1 MHISFRANETAQPF
15 GWAVLICQGAVVCEW
30 PQRRCDAATAKTA
43 PRYAAAGT
51 KPSARNDA
59 ATPRT
64 PPPPATST
72 WPWWG
77 EGDQRAMGTETTQAG
92 RQGAPGA
99 TRRTSTERPR
109 RRAQA
114 AANAPAT
121 TGELNQ
127 TVATRPETARDDTRH
142 ETNWQ
147 PPAEKADQTT
157 EEKEGSDA
165 MAEPPCTND
174 EAATQRRSTASRPTP
189 RTRRAGTGAPL
200 DGGRQD
206 HRGTTP
212 APAQRGR
219 ADSVAP
225 PLERTPP
232 GAPQIGAAL
241 CGVVG

>member
-1 MHISFRANETAQPF
+1 MGRQ
-15 GWAVLICQGAVVCEW
+15 QGAKANIIPAGEQ
-30 PQRRCDAATAKTA
+30 QRRCHAATAKTA
-43 PRYAAAGT
+43 PRYAAAST
-51 KPSARNDA
+51 KPSERSAA

-77 EGDQRAMGTETTQAG
+77 EGDQSTMGTETTQAG

-114 AANAPAT
+114 AANAAAT
-121 TGELNQ
+121 VGELNQ

-165 MAEPPCTND
+165 MAEPPYTNG
-174 EAATQRRSTASRPTP
+174 EAATQRRSTASRLTP
-189 RTRRAGTGAPL
+189 RTRR
-200 DGGRQD
+200 R
-206 HRGTTP
+206 
-212 APAQRGR
+212 
-219 ADSVAP
+219 
-225 PLERTPP
+225 ERTPRWIEA
-232 GAPQIGAAL
+232 GSTIEGRRRPQPSAGGPTPQRRRWSGRRQAHHRSAQRCAAW
-241 CGVVG
+241 

>member
-1 MHISFRANETAQPF
+1 
-15 GWAVLICQGAVVCEW
+15 
-30 PQRRCDAATAKTA
+30 
-43 PRYAAAGT
+43 
-51 KPSARNDA
+51 
-59 ATPRT
+59 
-64 PPPPATST
+64 
-72 WPWWG
+72 
-77 EGDQRAMGTETTQAG
+77 MGTETTQAG

-127 TVATRPETARDDTRH
+127 TVATRPERARDDTRH